1 MPPKHFNP
9 TCGTVYVIQ
18 TRFLQRASARIWQE
32 EGYSNSRPTL
42 FPLPKSWQGNWSGQS
57 GRRYISWSNLRCSS
71 GTSRRQSEKKPT
83 DILCPSYTFQFP
95 MNRLTT
101 SKHVCHLLLH
111 KLTSTSW
118 PAGRPSVCLSIL
130 LPTPR
135 PLPSPSQPRT
145 LGEYVFRVR
154 ACPSL
159 ACWYLWHF
167 ETQTRTS
174 ASCWNILKVAFC

>member
-57 GRRYISWSNLRCSS
+57 GGRYISWSNLRCSS

-101 SKHVCHLLLH
+101 SKHVCHLLRH
-111 KLTSTSW
+111 RLTSTSW

-135 PLPSPSQPRT
+135 PLPLPPSPRA

-154 ACPSL
+154 ACSSL
-159 ACWYLWHF
+159 AYWYLWHF
-167 ETQTRTS
+167 ETHIS
-174 ASCWNILKVAFC
+174 AGIF